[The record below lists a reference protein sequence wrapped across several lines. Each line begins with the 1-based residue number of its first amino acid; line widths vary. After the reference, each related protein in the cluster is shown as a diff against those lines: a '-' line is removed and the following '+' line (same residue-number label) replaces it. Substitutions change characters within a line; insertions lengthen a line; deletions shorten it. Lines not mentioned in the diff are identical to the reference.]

1 MKSFDDLSD
10 RELELISHALHQT
23 YSSMLLPRHKRKV
36 NQEDEENVLQR
47 RINEE
52 IKYRKEKEVYNNDT

>member
-10 RELELISHALHQT
+10 RELELISHALYQT
-23 YSSMLLPRHKRKV
+23 YSSPLLPKLKRK
-36 NQEDEENVLQR
+36 EKFRDEENILQR

-52 IKYRKEKEVYNNDT
+52 IKYRKEKDVYNNDS